1 MGPEFAE
8 MAVNLERNLLEG
20 RVLIVQ
26 AVMAK
31 VRA

>member
-1 MGPEFAE
+1 MGPEFVE
-8 MAVNLERNLLEG
+8 MAVNLEHNLLEG

-31 VRA
+31 ARA